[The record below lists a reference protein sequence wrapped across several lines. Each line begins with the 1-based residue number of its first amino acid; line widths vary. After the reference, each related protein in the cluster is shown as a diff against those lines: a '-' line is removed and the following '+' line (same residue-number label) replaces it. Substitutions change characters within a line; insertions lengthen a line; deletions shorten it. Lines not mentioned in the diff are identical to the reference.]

1 MKLTVF
7 DFLKDLSE
15 KKADILD
22 ESNETVYSPWT
33 VNRFLSMDATTVMY
47 ANEMNNRHFL
57 PKRLQYDYYLNSIKK
72 NRRFF
77 KYIKE
82 NEQENL
88 DVVREYF
95 GYSKNKAKEV
105 LPVLSDEDIAYMKMK
120 LNKGGHNAKK
130 KPAR

>member
-22 ESNETVYSPWT
+22 ESNESLYSPWI

-47 ANEMNNRHFL
+47 ANEMNTRNFL
-57 PKRLQYDYYLNSIKK
+57 PKRLQYDYYLKSIKK

-77 KYIKE
+77 KYVKE

-105 LPVLSDEDIAYMKMK
+105 ISILSEADITYMKTK
-120 LNKGGHNAKK
+120 LNKGGHHAKK
-130 KPAR
+130 KSDR